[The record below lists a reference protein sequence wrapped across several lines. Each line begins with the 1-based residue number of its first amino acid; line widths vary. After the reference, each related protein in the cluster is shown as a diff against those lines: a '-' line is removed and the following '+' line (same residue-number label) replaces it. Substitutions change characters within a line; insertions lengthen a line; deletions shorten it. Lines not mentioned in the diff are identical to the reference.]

1 MWRISRRRAV
11 CAGQVYKNA
20 TSVSSLFCCFAAS
33 RQRQWC
39 TARPVKT
46 ISVMKEVP
54 SIEFEGAQEEKAFE
68 IKPYPKRELARL
80 YFPYLSESGA
90 MHKLNKWIRLC
101 PGLYS
106 QLYSDSESKND
117 RSFTRRQVR
126 LIVKYLD
133 TP

>member
-1 MWRISRRRAV
+1 MRRTGVQKRRIRIFPFL
-11 CAGQVYKNA
+11 
-20 TSVSSLFCCFAAS
+20 LFCSIKAAAMVH
-33 RQRQWC
+33 C
-39 TARPVKT
+39 PTCKT

-106 QLYSDSESKND
+106 QLYSGSESKND